1 MYEDK
6 TYNKIMDEMMGDF
19 GADVRTDEGSLAF
32 NACAKVAEKLE
43 DVYGDMD
50 ELDKNMYPDTQDLP
64 HLIRNSKGKI
74 DYLYAYPAIVRGV
87 FKQDIE
93 IGEQFICGDY
103 TYTVSEKIEKHIY
116 KLICDTEGTEAN
128 TNKGELIPANYID
141 DYKGGEI
148 TEILVIG
155 ADDEEEETFR
165 KRLLDTFGNVH
176 FGGNKADY
184 RKLLN
189 ERKEV
194 GGCKPKRRE
203 EGSPW
208 IDIVVISDSFTT
220 PSTEVIK
227 DLQNYVDPETSH
239 GEGDGVAPC
248 CHNVLIKAA
257 ESTKINVTAKL
268 VFEGGYSV
276 ETSKS
281 HIEEAIDKYLGELRK
296 GWEAN
301 EFNDMTVRL
310 SRIEANILNIPG
322 VLDIE
327 NTSLNGVQGNVTL
340 NYEKIP
346 VRGEVVINV

>member
-6 TYNKIMDEMMGDF
+6 TYNKIMDEMMADF

-50 ELDKNMYPDTQDLP
+50 EIDKNMYPDTQDLP

-74 DYLYAYPAIVRGV
+74 DYLYAYPAIVKGV

-103 TYTVSEKIEKHIY
+103 TYTVSEKIEEHIY

-148 TEILVIG
+148 TEILVLG

-220 PSTEVIK
+220 PSTEILK
-227 DLQNYVDPETSH
+227 ELQNYVDPETSH
-239 GEGDGVAPC
+239 GEGDGIAPC

-257 ESTKINVTAKL
+257 ESIKINVTAKL

-310 SRIEANILNIPG
+310 SRIEANILNIQG

-340 NYEKIP
+340 SYEKIP

>member
-64 HLIRNSKGKI
+64 HLIRNSIGKI
-74 DYLYAYPAIVRGV
+74 DYLYAYPAIVKGV
-87 FKQDIE
+87 FKQEID

-103 TYTVSEKIEKHIY
+103 TYTASEKIEEHIY

-148 TEILVIG
+148 TEILVLG

-194 GGCKPKRRE
+194 GGCKPKRRVE
-203 EGSPW
+203 VSPW

-220 PSTEVIK
+220 PSTEVLK

-239 GEGDGVAPC
+239 GEGDGIAPC

-257 ESTKINVTAKL
+257 ESTKINVAAKL

-276 ETSKS
+276 DTSKS

-340 NYEKIP
+340 SYEKIP

>member
-64 HLIRNSKGKI
+64 HLIRNSIGKI
-74 DYLYAYPAIVRGV
+74 DYLYAYPAIVKGV
-87 FKQDIE
+87 FKQEID

-103 TYTVSEKIEKHIY
+103 TYTVSEKIEEHIY

-141 DYKGGEI
+141 DYKGGEL
-148 TEILVIG
+148 TEILVLG

-208 IDIVVISDSFTT
+208 IDIVVISDSFTA
-220 PSTEVIK
+220 PSTEILK
-227 DLQNYVDPETSH
+227 TLQNYVDPETSH
-239 GEGDGVAPC
+239 GEGDGIAPC

-276 ETSKS
+276 DTSKS

-340 NYEKIP
+340 SYEKIP

>member
-6 TYNKIMDEMMGDF
+6 TYNKIMDEMMADF
-19 GADVRTDEGSLAF
+19 GTDVRTDEGSLAF

-43 DVYGDMD
+43 DVYGDLD

-74 DYLYAYPAIVRGV
+74 DYLYAYPAIVKGV

-103 TYTVSEKIEKHIY
+103 TYTVSEKIEEHTY
-116 KLICDTEGTEAN
+116 KLICDTEGAEAN

-148 TEILVIG
+148 TEILVFG

-220 PSTEVIK
+220 PSAEVLK
-227 DLQNYVDPETSH
+227 ELQNYVDPETSH
-239 GEGDGVAPC
+239 GEGDGIAPC

-257 ESTKINVTAKL
+257 ESIKINVTAKL

-310 SRIEANILNIPG
+310 SRIEANILNIQG
-322 VLDIE
+322 VLDVE

-340 NYEKIP
+340 SYEKIP

>member
-32 NACAKVAEKLE
+32 NACAKVADKLE

-64 HLIRNSKGKI
+64 HLIRNSIGKI
-74 DYLYAYPAIVRGV
+74 DYLYAYPAIVKGV
-87 FKQDIE
+87 FKQEID

-103 TYTVSEKIEKHIY
+103 TYTASEKIEEHIY

-148 TEILVIG
+148 TEILVLG

-203 EGSPW
+203 EVSPW

-220 PSTEVIK
+220 PSTEVLK

-239 GEGDGVAPC
+239 GEGDGIAPC

-257 ESTKINVTAKL
+257 ESTKINVAAKL

-276 ETSKS
+276 DTSKS

-340 NYEKIP
+340 SYEKIP

>member
-6 TYNKIMDEMMGDF
+6 TYNNIMAEMMADF

-74 DYLYAYPAIVRGV
+74 DYLYAYPAVVKGV

-93 IGEQFICGDY
+93 IGEQFICGNY
-103 TYTVSEKIEKHIY
+103 TYTVSEKIEEHTY
-116 KLICDTEGTEAN
+116 KLICDTDGAEAN

-148 TEILVIG
+148 TEIIIQG
-155 ADDEEEETFR
+155 ADDEEEEVFR
-165 KRLLDTFGNVH
+165 KRLLDTFKNIH

-194 GGCKPKRRE
+194 GGCKPKRRAE
-203 EGSPW
+203 DSPW
-208 IDIVVISDSFTT
+208 VDIVVISSTFNT
-220 PSTEVIK
+220 PSAEVIK
-227 DLQNYVDPETSH
+227 DIQEYIDPEATH
-239 GEGDGVAPC
+239 GEGDGMAPC
-248 CHNVLIKAA
+248 CHSVQIKGA
-257 ESTKINVTAKL
+257 ESVKINISTKV
-268 VFEGGYSV
+268 VFEGGYSA
-276 ETSKS
+276 ETSRS
-281 HIEEAIDKYLGELRK
+281 HIEEAIEKYLSELRK

-322 VLDIE
+322 ILDIE
-327 NTSLNGVQGNVTL
+327 NTTLNGVAGNTTL
-340 NYEKIP
+340 TYEKIP
-346 VRGEVVINV
+346 IKGEVVINV

>member
-6 TYNKIMDEMMGDF
+6 TYKKMMDEMMADF

-74 DYLYAYPAIVRGV
+74 DYLYAYPAIVKGV

-93 IGEQFICGDY
+93 IGEQFICGNY
-103 TYTVSEKIEKHIY
+103 TYTVSEKIEEHTY
-116 KLICDTEGTEAN
+116 KLICDTEGAEAN

-148 TEILVIG
+148 TEILVLG

-220 PSTEVIK
+220 PSEEVLK
-227 DLQNYVDPETSH
+227 ELQNYVDPETSH
-239 GEGDGVAPC
+239 GEGDGIAPC

-257 ESTKINVTAKL
+257 ESIKINVTAKL

-276 ETSKS
+276 ETSKN
-281 HIEEAIDKYLGELRK
+281 HVEEAIDKYLGELRK

-310 SRIEANILNIPG
+310 SRIEANILNIQG

-340 NYEKIP
+340 SYEKIP